1 MEEEQEKLLL
11 HSYPHYWGF
20 TPEEDYYKQQG
31 ITSTTSFF
39 TTPLGL
45 KLFTRSWLPNPSST
59 PPRALIFMLH
69 GYSWTIC
76 VTAPNPVLHGS
87 RELYREARSED
98 KTIRVYEGMMHL
110 LLFGETDE
118 NVEIVRNDILEWLL
132 ARCTQTRVE

>member
-76 VTAPNPVLHGS
+76 VTAPNPGWGLWWS
-87 RELYREARSED
+87 
-98 KTIRVYEGMMHL
+98 
-110 LLFGETDE
+110 F
-118 NVEIVRNDILEWLL
+118 
-132 ARCTQTRVE
+132 